1 MSRRTAFK
9 WLKRYREEG
18 GGAAA
23 RSEPALA
30 SLAPPEPVVR
40 YERSRPGSLV
50 HMDINWCTWTSRSS
64 RVSCARG
71 TGSMGTGAGRSRARG
86 WEYYHAAIDD
96 VTRLAYGEVL
106 ASERKEDAVAF
117 LLRVV
122 GFFGRLGVKISLLM
136 TDNGPAYQ
144 SRRFRRKLRS
154 EWPAS
159 AAATS
164 ARQVAEKASR
174 RHPRD
179 SITASFPKLDAPR
192 CGA

>member
-1 MSRRTAFK
+1 M
-9 WLKRYREEG
+9 W
-18 GGAAA
+18 
-23 RSEPALA
+23 
-30 SLAPPEPVVR
+30 
-40 YERSRPGSLV
+40 
-50 HMDINWCTWTSRSS
+50 
-64 RVSCARG
+64 
-71 TGSMGTGAGRSRARG
+71 TGAGRSRARG

-122 GFFGRLGVKISLLM
+122 GFFGRLGVKISQLM

-144 SRRFRRKLRS
+144 SKRFRRTLRS

-159 AAATS
+159 GPAIS
-164 ARQVAEKASR
+164 ARQVAEKAKPTPS
-174 RHPRD
+174 PRLVA
-179 SITASFPKLDAPR
+179 ASFQKVDTPR